1 MRLRALLV
9 AVATAATCVMTGS
22 GVAGRP
28 PLALAQGC
36 LAVRGPLIAYGHSY
50 LESPGIGGAKA
61 SYATL
66 AASSLGLKSVIRAV
80 NGGTSLNV
88 DKLVHSGPTR
98 WVPGSSD
105 LVLIDSAINDIGDK
119 LPTARWTAALQHTL
133 TAFAVPPVPTI
144 LLVRPLQVT
153 AKTNQG
159 HDPKVIAA
167 YAAEQRK
174 VATKFSAVRI
184 VDASSGWN
192 PARDLSAD
200 GVHPNT
206 AGMAEMA
213 HAVRGTASS
222 TFCAP

>member
-1 MRLRALLV
+1 VRLRALLV

-22 GVAGRP
+22 GVAGHT
-28 PLALAQGC
+28 PLAHAQGC

-66 AASSLGLKSVIRAV
+66 AAYSLGLKSVIRAV
-80 NGGTSLNV
+80 NGGTTVDV

-133 TAFAVPPVPTI
+133 TAFAVLPVPTI
-144 LLVRPLQVT
+144 LLMQPLQVT
-153 AKTNQG
+153 AKANAG

-174 VATKFSAVRI
+174 VAEQFSAVRI

-192 PARDLSAD
+192 PTRDLAAD

-206 AGMAEMA
+206 AGMAEVA

-222 TFCAP
+222 TLCAP